1 MTPSKPGVNLVG
13 FVGGE
18 QGQGPSVR
26 LGLGEV
32 VRRLERGLE
41 HAGVPVVTVPYL
53 PSSGGAPSFRPADA
67 VHSVNLICLNADYF
81 EGFLA
86 DAGSDFFTGRTSIGF
101 WFWET
106 SRFRLARR
114 APLAFLDEIW
124 VASSYVREAIAAEV
138 DIPVFVAPLPMDTP
152 RAPAPSRS
160 ELGLPD
166 GYLFLYSFN
175 FVSGVRK
182 NPTAVVDAF
191 DRAFAPGEGPS
202 LVLKSVNGRERKP
215 HLLADLERAARD
227 RPDVVVLDRFAS
239 EDESRAML
247 ASCDC
252 YVSLHR
258 SEGLGLTMAEA
269 MALGKPVIATAY
281 SGNVEFMSEANSYL
295 VPYELVD
302 VPSTWW
308 AYEPGATWA
317 EPNVGAAAELMRRVW
332 EHPDEAQALGGR
344 ARDDLLGRFSLRRTA
359 DFVERRLEDL
369 RANGARAPQTSGHD
383 ARPAIVEASH
393 MLADDLGAG
402 LADRGAAPAS
412 LVRRLLRRALW
423 PYLEDQRRVD
433 TAVLE
438 AVSSLQRSVDELER
452 RVRRLEGSRGEPD
465 ADAATGRSIPR

>member
-1 MTPSKPGVNLVG
+1 VTPSKPGVNLVG

-18 QGQGPSVR
+18 RGQGPSVR
-26 LGLGEV
+26 LGLGEI

-41 HAGVPVVTVPYL
+41 HAGVPFVTVPYR
-53 PSSGGAPSFRPADA
+53 PSSSGGSSFRPDDA

-81 EGFLA
+81 EGFLG
-86 DAGSDFFTGRTSIGF
+86 DAGPDFFTGRTSIGF

-106 SRFRLARR
+106 SRFRPARR

-152 RAPAPSRS
+152 PAPAVSRS

-191 DRAFAPGEGPS
+191 TRAFAPGEGPS

-269 MALGKPVIATAY
+269 MALGKPVIATGY
-281 SGNVEFMSEANSYL
+281 SGNIEFMSEANSYL

-332 EHPDEAQALGGR
+332 EHPDDARALGGR
-344 ARDDLLGRFSLRRTA
+344 ARDDLLERFSLQRTA

-369 RANGARAPQTSGHD
+369 RSSARHASGHD
-383 ARPAIVEASH
+383 ARPAIVEASQA
-393 MLADDLGAG
+393 LAADVGAG
-402 LADRGAAPAS
+402 LVGRGTHPAS
-412 LVRRLLRRALW
+412 LVRRVLRRALW
-423 PYLEDQRRVD
+423 PYLEDQRRID

-438 AVSSLQRSVDELER
+438 AVSSLQRSVDQLER
-452 RVRRLEGSRGEPD
+452 RVRLLEGSRRETD

>member
-1 MTPSKPGVNLVG
+1 
-13 FVGGE
+13 
-18 QGQGPSVR
+18 
-26 LGLGEV
+26 
-32 VRRLERGLE
+32 
-41 HAGVPVVTVPYL
+41 
-53 PSSGGAPSFRPADA
+53 
-67 VHSVNLICLNADYF
+67 
-81 EGFLA
+81 
-86 DAGSDFFTGRTSIGF
+86 
-101 WFWET
+101 
-106 SRFRLARR
+106 
-114 APLAFLDEIW
+114 
-124 VASSYVREAIAAEV
+124 
-138 DIPVFVAPLPMDTP
+138 
-152 RAPAPSRS
+152 
-160 ELGLPD
+160 
-166 GYLFLYSFN
+166 
-175 FVSGVRK
+175 
-182 NPTAVVDAF
+182 
-191 DRAFAPGEGPS
+191 
-202 LVLKSVNGRERKP
+202 
-215 HLLADLERAARD
+215 
-227 RPDVVVLDRFAS
+227 
-239 EDESRAML
+239 
-247 ASCDC
+247 
-252 YVSLHR
+252 
-258 SEGLGLTMAEA
+258 MAEA

-369 RANGARAPQTSGHD
+369 RAHGTSSPRAAGHD
-383 ARPAIVEASH
+383 ARPAIVEASQ
-393 MLADDLGAG
+393 MLAGDLGTG

>member
-1 MTPSKPGVNLVG
+1 VTPSKPGVNLVG

-18 QGQGPSVR
+18 RGQGPSVR
-26 LGLGEV
+26 LGLGEI

-41 HAGVPVVTVPYL
+41 HAGVPFVTLPYR
-53 PSSGGAPSFRPADA
+53 PSSSGGSSFRPDDA

-81 EGFLA
+81 EGFLG
-86 DAGSDFFTGRTSIGF
+86 DAGADFFTGRTSIGF

-152 RAPAPSRS
+152 PAPAVSRA

-191 DRAFAPGEGPS
+191 TRAFAPGEGPS

-317 EPNVGAAAELMRRVW
+317 EPKVGVAAELMRRVW
-332 EHPDEAQALGGR
+332 EHPDDAQALGGR
-344 ARDDLLGRFSLRRTA
+344 ARDDLLERFSLERTA
-359 DFVERRLEDL
+359 DFVERRLDYL
-369 RANGARAPQTSGHD
+369 RSSAPHASGHD
-383 ARPAIVEASH
+383 ARPAIVEASQA
-393 MLADDLGAG
+393 LAADVGAG
-402 LADRGAAPAS
+402 LVGRGTHPAS
-412 LVRRLLRRALW
+412 LVRRVLRRALW
-423 PYLEDQRRVD
+423 PYLEDQRRID

-438 AVSSLQRSVDELER
+438 AVSSLQRSVDQLER
-452 RVRRLEGSRGEPD
+452 RVRLLEGSRRETD

>member
-1 MTPSKPGVNLVG
+1 
-13 FVGGE
+13 
-18 QGQGPSVR
+18 
-26 LGLGEV
+26 
-32 VRRLERGLE
+32 
-41 HAGVPVVTVPYL
+41 
-53 PSSGGAPSFRPADA
+53 
-67 VHSVNLICLNADYF
+67 
-81 EGFLA
+81 
-86 DAGSDFFTGRTSIGF
+86 
-101 WFWET
+101 
-106 SRFRLARR
+106 
-114 APLAFLDEIW
+114 
-124 VASSYVREAIAAEV
+124 
-138 DIPVFVAPLPMDTP
+138 
-152 RAPAPSRS
+152 
-160 ELGLPD
+160 
-166 GYLFLYSFN
+166 
-175 FVSGVRK
+175 VRK

-191 DRAFAPGEGPS
+191 TRAFAPGEGPS

-269 MALGKPVIATAY
+269 MALGKPVIATGY
-281 SGNVEFMSEANSYL
+281 SGNIEFMSEANSYL

-332 EHPDEAQALGGR
+332 EHPDDARALGGR
-344 ARDDLLGRFSLRRTA
+344 ARDDLLERFSLQRTA

-369 RANGARAPQTSGHD
+369 RSSARHASGHD
-383 ARPAIVEASH
+383 ARPAIVEASQA
-393 MLADDLGAG
+393 LTADVGAG
-402 LADRGAAPAS
+402 LVGRGTHPAS
-412 LVRRLLRRALW
+412 LVRRVLRRALW
-423 PYLEDQRRVD
+423 PYLEDQRRID

-438 AVSSLQRSVDELER
+438 AVSSLQRSVDQLER
-452 RVRRLEGSRGEPD
+452 RVRLLEGSRRETD